1 MNDRTK
7 LAVSIIQDPVSGR
20 VLLQHRDDNAKNSPN
35 KWGLFG
41 GGVEAGETPE
51 VALKRELEEEIG
63 ISIDTGE
70 AKLIAEYEAE
80 PNFYRYVF
88 LVTSIP
94 ESAKI
99 VLGEGQGYEW
109 ISSEKIFGY
118 DLTWMTEKDL
128 NSFLNKH

>member
-1 MNDRTK
+1 MDRIK
-7 LAVSIIQDPVSGR
+7 LAVAIIQDSESGR

-41 GGVEAGETPE
+41 GSIEEGESPE
-51 VALKRELEEEIG
+51 LALKRELEEEIG
-63 ISIDTGE
+63 VSIDPST
-70 AKLIAEYEAE
+70 AQLLTEYEAE

-88 LVTSIP
+88 LVRSIP

-99 VLGEGQGYEW
+99 TLGEGQGYEW
-109 ISSEKIFGY
+109 ILTDKILNY

-128 NSFLNKH
+128 NLFLSKNK